1 MADVPPHTWTLPSAD
16 GWGRLSAR
24 IVRTI
29 SDGEHEFYVHEVKV
43 RSQYWRRET
52 RGTPLDLV
60 DAAKVQLFQMAFSRR
75 GLESF
80 RDALE
85 EWIADPEEQTLV
97 IEGADC
103 RLALEFARSAE
114 HHKLERYI
122 TQVELGGPRIAVGWR
137 GPTDPTCVRELWE
150 SLRDALRH
158 VAAGI

>member
-1 MADVPPHTWTLPSAD
+1 MADVAPHTWTLPSAD
-16 GWGRLSAR
+16 GWGRLTAR
-24 IVRTI
+24 YLRTI
-29 SDGEHEFYVHEVKV
+29 SDGEHEFYVHELTVES
-43 RSQYWRRET
+43 RYWARET
-52 RGTPLDLV
+52 RGTPLDLAD
-60 DAAKVQLFQMAFSRR
+60 DAHVMLFQMAFSRR
-75 GLESF
+75 ALVAF

-85 EWIADPEEQTLV
+85 EWIGEPREETLV

-114 HHKLERYI
+114 HHKLERYL

-158 VAAGI
+158 IRAGI